1 MAGDIPAEQII
12 VAHAYVQ
19 ASTARDDGSDPVD
32 QPPPTNESARLL
44 HCYGRVSIVSPA
56 TAAPDSSPGPDASGA
71 TAVDPAHLDGLERL
85 GLAAFQLRAS
95 TDYQR
100 AKQDRARS
108 DELWDW
114 DRPCTDVPPPRGSF
128 GQAPDGGGGVPR
140 QPRSPTDSPSPTSLG
155 TSGAPVLTAAAVS
168 ADGQLGQPGGA
179 GGTGGPTSAFME
191 GSIAIGVI
199 IVEGPSADL
208 QFTAAERTKTVAEIQ
223 NGLSW
228 YATVNPAAELTFSYD
243 IKVVRI
249 STPPDPAAADLEA
262 RWRDPAM
269 SQLGY
274 QPNFDGVY
282 DYVDDLRARHV
293 TRWSYCA
300 FVTKYPLQYF
310 AYSSIG
316 GPRLVLSYDNDGWGP
331 DNLDRVF
338 AHETGHIFGCPD
350 EYAASGC
357 NCGGTWGRFATP
369 NGNCDGCAPDSV
381 NCLMR
386 SNSFELCR
394 YTPSHVGWGRGVGG
408 NPVLVQSGFGH
419 TGNFELVVPS
429 AFAGMTHLWRD
440 NDAPGFPWREPTQV
454 AQGNGRID
462 ALTMI
467 QSRLA
472 TPGALEALA
481 RVGKSLLFLWRDS
494 GPALRWQSPTRITD
508 GVAGTPSLI
517 HSRLGR
523 RGTFEVLAP
532 AADVGLLYLSRNN
545 DAAGF
550 PWSQPVVVAANLGH
564 VDAVSLIQGNFDN
577 SNLEAVALA
586 GGRLAHIYRTQDGV
600 WRTSTVFA
608 EGVTGNPVLIQ
619 SGFGRIGNFE
629 VVVPSASGGLVH
641 LWRNNDAAGFPWS
654 GPTRFATELG
664 RVDAVTMIQSSFGR
678 HLEVVARVGD
688 RLYAMARTSDTF
700 QWLPPWKIF

>member
-1 MAGDIPAEQII
+1 MAGDMPADEKII
-12 VAHAYVQ
+12 VRNVHAQ
-19 ASTARDDGSDPVD
+19 ANTVRDDDSNPVG
-32 QPPPTNESARLL
+32 QPSPIDESTRVL
-44 HCYGRVSIVSPA
+44 HYYGRVSIVSPS
-56 TAAPDSSPGPDASGA
+56 TTVSSPRLDASGVVA
-71 TAVDPAHLDGLERL
+71 IDPGRLDGIERL

-108 DELWDW
+108 DEVWDW
-114 DRPCTDVPPPRGSF
+114 DRPCTDIPPPRGSSGRTLGTGAGSPRQPHSPTGSGSPTGLGTSTVPPLTAAPTD
-128 GQAPDGGGGVPR
+128 GQVGLPAGGGGTGR
-140 QPRSPTDSPSPTSLG
+140 PTSG
-155 TSGAPVLTAAAVS
+155 
-168 ADGQLGQPGGA
+168 
-179 GGTGGPTSAFME
+179 FME
-191 GSIAIGVI
+191 GSIAIGVV
-199 IVEGPSADL
+199 IVEGPTADL

-228 YATVNPAAELTFSYD
+228 YATTNPAANLTFSYD

-249 STPPDPAAADLEA
+249 TTAPDPAAADLEA

-282 DYVDDLRARHV
+282 DYVDDLRDIHV
-293 TRWSYCA
+293 TQWSYCA
-300 FVTKYPLQYF
+300 FVTKYPLSYF

-357 NCGGTWGRFATP
+357 TCGGAWGRFATP

-381 NCLMR
+381 TCLMR
-386 SNSFELCR
+386 SNSFEMCR
-394 YTPSHVGWGRGVGG
+394 YTPSHIGWGRGVGG
-408 NPVLVQSGFGH
+408 NPVLVQGNFGH
-419 TGNFELVVPS
+419 AGNFELVVPS
-429 AFAGMTHLWRD
+429 AFAGMTHLWR
-440 NDAPGFPWREPTQV
+440 NNEVPGFPWQEPAQV
-454 AQGNGRID
+454 AQASGRID

-467 QSRLA
+467 QSRLS
-472 TPGALEALA
+472 TPGALEVLA
-481 RVGKSLLFLWRDS
+481 RIGTSLVFLWRDG
-494 GPALRWQSPTRITD
+494 GPALRWQSPVHITD

-523 RGTFEVLAP
+523 LGTFEVLVP
-532 AADVGLLYLSRNN
+532 ATDVGLLALSRNN
-545 DAAGF
+545 DVAGF
-550 PWSQPVVVAANLGH
+550 PWSQPVLVAANLGH
-564 VDAVSLIQGNFDN
+564 VDAVSLIQGNLGAG
-577 SNLEAVALA
+577 NLEAVALV
-586 GGRLAHIYRTQDGV
+586 GGRLVHLYRAQDGL

-608 EGVTGNPVLIQ
+608 EGVTGNPVLVQ
-619 SGFGRIGNFE
+619 SGFGRVGNFE
-629 VVVPSASGGLVH
+629 VVVPSATGGLVH
-641 LWRNNDAAGFPWS
+641 LWRNNDASGFPWS
-654 GPTRFATELG
+654 GPTAFATELG
-664 RVDAVTMIQSSFGR
+664 HVDAVTMIQSSFGR

-700 QWLPPWKIF
+700 QWLPPGRIF